1 MTRSNQKGLSG
12 GVHYGPPP
20 KRGPNPQG
28 LTEKKFK
35 SVKKYTKK
43 LIRKAPNRV

>member
-1 MTRSNQKGLSG
+1 MRKGLSG
-12 GVHYGPPP
+12 GVPYGPPP
-20 KRGPNPQG
+20 KKGPTPQG

-43 LIRKAPNRV
+43 LIRKSPNRV